1 MSTKTLQ
8 SIRSV
13 LLPLNIIDLS
23 LETAIYIIELS
34 LSIQRDAQ
42 FEYLDP

>member
-42 FEYLDP
+42 FEYLDS